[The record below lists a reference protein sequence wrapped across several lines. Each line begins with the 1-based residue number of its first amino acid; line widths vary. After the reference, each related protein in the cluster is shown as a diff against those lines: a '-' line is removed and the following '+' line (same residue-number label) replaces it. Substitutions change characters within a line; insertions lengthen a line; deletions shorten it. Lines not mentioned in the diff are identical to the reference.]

1 MVEGLRTVIFPS
13 TAKEVSDDA
22 FKDTSVRSV
31 ILNEGIEEIEGH
43 TCTLGRKLINI
54 VHTGIFDNSQIR

>member
-1 MVEGLRTVIFPS
+1 MAEGLRTVIFPS

-31 ILNEGIEEIEGH
+31 ILREGIEEIEGH
-43 TCTLGRKLINI
+43 SCTLGGKLINI
-54 VHTGIFDNSQIR
+54 VHTGIFSKTQIR